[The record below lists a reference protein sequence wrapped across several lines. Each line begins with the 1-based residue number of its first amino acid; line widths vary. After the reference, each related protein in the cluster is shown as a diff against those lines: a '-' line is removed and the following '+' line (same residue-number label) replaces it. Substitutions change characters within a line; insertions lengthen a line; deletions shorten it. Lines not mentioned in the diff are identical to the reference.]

1 MKSSLLSLP
10 GQTFPEAFTAEDAGY
25 EDGESDEDGSHGV
38 EKYRLLAE
46 IHVLPPQLGDDQSTD
61 AVQAGVAVKYQK
73 SDSGESLARI
83 VDNFPGCCSFKS

>member
-10 GQTFPEAFTAEDAGY
+10 GQSFPEAFTAEDAGN

>member
-10 GQTFPEAFTAEDAGY
+10 GQSFPEAFTAEDAGN

-46 IHVLPPQLGDDQSTD
+46 IHVLPPQVGDDNPTD
-61 AVQAGVAVKYQK
+61 AVQAGLAKKHEK
-73 SDSGESLARI
+73 S
-83 VDNFPGCCSFKS
+83 KS